1 MFIVWGKKLVY
12 RKIGFVADFCPICR
26 TVQAFLVKRVG
37 LASHVYYLSAGEGE
51 LAGFERTCLA
61 CATTFITDPGKYKD
75 IVKKSA
81 SLSDLRQQTFAD
93 IDVVLHD
100 RLQLEDRIINA
111 PLSLSAEE
119 RTALIRGP
127 FLLLAPKVERRYAS
141 TDLDKEV
148 VLALVAALALMS
160 AGPAAT
166 LALVPDAG
174 PEIVVVFILLAVAL
188 VGWQIAMAKSRFM
201 KRQVIPALVKA
212 LRPLQP
218 TNSELT
224 AAVAELR
231 ELGHKIGSK
240 LKLPELQAQL
250 APP

>member
-37 LASHVYYLSAGEGE
+37 LAGHVYYLSAGEGE
-51 LAGFERTCLA
+51 LAGFERTCQS
-61 CATTFITDPGKYKD
+61 CATTFVTDPGKYQE

-81 SLSDLRQQTFAD
+81 SLADLRERTYAD

-100 RLQLEDRIINA
+100 RLQLEARIINA
-111 PLSLSAEE
+111 PLSLSSEE
-119 RTALIRGP
+119 RIDLIRSP
-127 FLLLAPKVERRYAS
+127 FLMLAPKVEKRYAS

-148 VLALVAALALMS
+148 ALALVAALALMV
-160 AGPAAT
+160 AGPAAA
-166 LALVPDAG
+166 LALIPDAG
-174 PEIVVVFILLAVAL
+174 PGIVLVFILAAVAL

-201 KRQVIPALVKA
+201 KRQVIPVLAKA

-218 TNSELT
+218 SEGELK
-224 AAVAELR
+224 AAVAELSK
-231 ELGHKIGSK
+231 LGHKIGTK

-250 APP
+250 AAP